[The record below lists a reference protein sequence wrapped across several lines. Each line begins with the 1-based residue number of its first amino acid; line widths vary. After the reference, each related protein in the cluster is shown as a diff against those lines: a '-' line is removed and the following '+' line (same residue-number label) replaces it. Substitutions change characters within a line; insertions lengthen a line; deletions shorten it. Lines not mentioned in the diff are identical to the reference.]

1 LEWDV
6 TNSIPELPIAELV
19 ATIARALVD
28 NPAGVSVEE
37 TSAGFGSMLHLR
49 VDAADVG
56 KLIGKQ
62 GRTARS
68 LRTILAAV
76 SVKLGRQFSLE
87 IVEDAEPTSTAPH

>member
-1 LEWDV
+1 M
-6 TNSIPELPIAELV
+6 TNSIPELPVAELV

-37 TSAGFGSMLHLR
+37 TPHAFGSMLHLR

-56 KLIGKQ
+56 KVIGKQ

-68 LRTILAAV
+68 FRTILEAV

-87 IVEDAEPTSTAPH
+87 IVEDAKPTSAT